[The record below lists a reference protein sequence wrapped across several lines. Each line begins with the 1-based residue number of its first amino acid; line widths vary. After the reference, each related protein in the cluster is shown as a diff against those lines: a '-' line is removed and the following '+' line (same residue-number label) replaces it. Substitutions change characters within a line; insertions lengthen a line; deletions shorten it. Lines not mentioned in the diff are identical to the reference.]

1 MEIINYVV
9 GLGASVMMPII
20 ITLIGLAMGA
30 SFGKAFRAGLTVGVG
45 FIGLNLVIGML
56 GSNLGPAVQQMVQ
69 NYGLNLAV
77 IDVGWPAAAAIAF
90 ASRVGA
96 VIIPIALA
104 VNFVMIITKTT
115 QTVNI
120 DVWNFWHFAFTGALV
135 SFATDSFWFG
145 VVAAVLQTAITLILA
160 DWTAKGVEEYN
171 GLPGVSIPHGL
182 SVAFVPIALVIN
194 KILDYVPGINKI
206 HIDAEAVQKRFGL
219 FGEPILVGTVI
230 GGIIG
235 FFAGYDFGASL
246 NLAITMGAAL
256 VLIPRMAGL
265 LMEGLI
271 PISDAASEFVDKKMK
286 SNTKFYIGLDAAVAI
301 AHPTTLAVSL
311 ILMPLSVLIAVIL
324 PGNSFLPFADL
335 AVLPFLFVLVVPITK
350 GDLLRTLIVGVFIVV
365 TGLWMSTALAPL
377 LTAAAIEAD
386 FVMPVGATLISSIAD
401 GSSPISWLF
410 VKFFEFR
417 YIGIAAM
424 GAVTAVMAFINFK
437 RIKGQATDLKAE

>member
-1 MEIINYVV
+1 
-9 GLGASVMMPII
+9 MMPII
-20 ITLIGLAMGA
+20 ITIIGLVMGA

-45 FIGLNLVIGML
+45 FIGLNLVIGLL

-69 NYGLNLAV
+69 NYGLSLSV

-90 ASRVGA
+90 ASKIGA

-104 VNFVMIITKTT
+104 VNVVMILTKTT

-120 DVWNFWHFAFTGALV
+120 DVWNFWHFAFTGAVV

-206 HIDAEAVQKRFGL
+206 HIDAESVQKRFGL

-235 FFAGYDFGASL
+235 FFAGYNVKEAL
-246 NLAITMGAAL
+246 TLAITMGAAL

-271 PISDAASEFVDKKMK
+271 PISDAASEFVDKKLK
-286 SNTKFYIGLDAAVAI
+286 TTSKIFIGLDAAVAI

-324 PGNSFLPFADL
+324 PGNNFLPFADL

-350 GDLLRTLIVGVFIVV
+350 GDLLRTLIVGLFIVV
-365 TGLWMSTALAPL
+365 SGLWFATGIAPL

-386 FVMPVGATLISSIAD
+386 FTMPIGASLISSIAD
-401 GSSPISWLF
+401 GASPISWLF
-410 VKFFEFR
+410 VKLFEFR
-417 YIGIAAM
+417 YVGIAIM
-424 GAVTAVMAFINFK
+424 GAITAVMTFINFK
-437 RIKGQATDLKAE
+437 RIRNPEQRIIGE